1 MDFKQTII
9 ENAWGGFAVD
19 YGLLHFQLATQIVT
33 LVIIFIVY
41 RSLNSFLFQPVLRT
55 IEQRE
60 KFVQDRRDRVA
71 VLTKE
76 IETLGHQLDQKLQVA
91 RSEVAHVMNEAYEQS
106 HKQREET
113 ILKQR
118 DLLEKEARS
127 SHERLISETD
137 QARATL
143 QQLTEELSERTVDR
157 LLN

>member
-1 MDFKQTII
+1 MDYKQTII
-9 ENAWGGFAVD
+9 ENAWGGLAVD
-19 YGLLHFQLATQIVT
+19 YGLLHFQLATPIVT

-41 RSLNSFLFQPVLRT
+41 KSLNSLLFQPVLRT
-55 IEQRE
+55 IDQRE

-76 IETLGHQLDQKLQVA
+76 IETLGDQFDQKLHVA

-113 ILKQR
+113 ILQQR

-127 SHERLISETD
+127 AHERLISETE
-137 QARATL
+137 QTRATL
-143 QQLTEELSERTVDR
+143 QQLTEELSERTVSR

>member
-19 YGLLHFQLATQIVT
+19 YGLLHFQLATPIVT

-76 IETLGHQLDQKLQVA
+76 IETLGQQLDQKLHVA

-118 DLLEKEARS
+118 DLLEKETRS
-127 SHERLISETD
+127 AHERLISETD

>member
-19 YGLLHFQLATQIVT
+19 YGLLHFQLATPIVT

-55 IEQRE
+55 IEQRK

-91 RSEVAHVMNEAYEQS
+91 RSNVAHVMNEAYEES

-127 SHERLISETD
+127 AHERLISETD

>member
-19 YGLLHFQLATQIVT
+19 YGLLHFQLATPIVT

-76 IETLGHQLDQKLQVA
+76 IETLGHQLDQKLQIA
-91 RSEVAHVMNEAYEQS
+91 RSNVAHVMNEAYEES

-127 SHERLISETD
+127 AHERLISETD

>member
-19 YGLLHFQLATQIVT
+19 YGLLHFQLATPIVT

-76 IETLGHQLDQKLQVA
+76 IETLGHQLDQRLHVA
-91 RSEVAHVMNEAYEQS
+91 RTGVVHVMNEAYEQS

-127 SHERLISETD
+127 AHERLIFETD

>member
-19 YGLLHFQLATQIVT
+19 YGLLHFQLATPIVT

-91 RSEVAHVMNEAYEQS
+91 RSNVAHVMNEAYEES

-127 SHERLISETD
+127 AHERLISETD

>member
-1 MDFKQTII
+1 MDYKQTII
-9 ENAWGGFAVD
+9 ENAWGGLAVD
-19 YGLLHFQLATQIVT
+19 YGLLHFQLATPIVT

-41 RSLNSFLFQPVLRT
+41 KSLNSLLFQPVLRT
-55 IEQRE
+55 IDQRE

-76 IETLGHQLDQKLQVA
+76 IETLGDQLDQKLHVA
-91 RSEVAHVMNEAYEQS
+91 RSKVAHVMNEAYEQS

-127 SHERLISETD
+127 AHERLISETE
-137 QARATL
+137 QTRATL
-143 QQLTEELSERTVDR
+143 QQLTEELSERTVSR

>member
-19 YGLLHFQLATQIVT
+19 YGLLHFQLATPIVT

-71 VLTKE
+71 VLTEE

-91 RSEVAHVMNEAYEQS
+91 RSNVAHVMNEAYEES

-127 SHERLISETD
+127 AHERLISETD

>member
-1 MDFKQTII
+1 MDFKQAII

-19 YGLLHFQLATQIVT
+19 YGLLHFQLATPIVT

-60 KFVQDRRDRVA
+60 EFVQDRRDRVA

-91 RSEVAHVMNEAYEQS
+91 RSEVAHVMNEAYEES

-118 DLLEKEARS
+118 DLLEKEAHS
-127 SHERLISETD
+127 AHERLISETN

>member
-19 YGLLHFQLATQIVT
+19 YGLLHFQLATPIVT

-76 IETLGHQLDQKLQVA
+76 IETLGHQLDQKLHVA
-91 RSEVAHVMNEAYEQS
+91 RAEVAHVMSEAYEQS

-118 DLLEKEARS
+118 DLLEKEAHS
-127 SHERLISETD
+127 AHERLVSETD

>member
-19 YGLLHFQLATQIVT
+19 YGLLHFQLATPIVT

-76 IETLGHQLDQKLQVA
+76 IETLGHQLDQKLHVA
-91 RSEVAHVMNEAYEQS
+91 RAKVAHVMNEAYEQS

-127 SHERLISETD
+127 AHERLISETD

>member
-9 ENAWGGFAVD
+9 ENAWGDFAVD
-19 YGLLHFQLATQIVT
+19 YGLLHFQLATPIVT

-41 RSLNSFLFQPVLRT
+41 KSLNSFLFQPVLRT

-60 KFVQDRRDRVA
+60 KFVQDRRDRIA

-76 IETLGHQLDQKLQVA
+76 IETLGYQLDQKLHVA
-91 RSEVAHVMNEAYEQS
+91 RAEVAHVMNEAYEQS

-118 DLLEKEARS
+118 DLLEEETRS
-127 SHERLISETD
+127 AHERLISETD
-137 QARATL
+137 QVRATL

>member
-1 MDFKQTII
+1 MDYKQTII
-9 ENAWGGFAVD
+9 ENAWGGLAVD
-19 YGLLHFQLATQIVT
+19 YGLLHFQLATPIVT

-41 RSLNSFLFQPVLRT
+41 KSLNSLLFQPVLRT
-55 IEQRE
+55 IDQRE
-60 KFVQDRRDRVA
+60 KFVQDRRDRVS

-76 IETLGHQLDQKLQVA
+76 IETLGDQFDQKLHVA

-127 SHERLISETD
+127 AHERLISETE
-137 QARATL
+137 QTRATL
-143 QQLTEELSERTVDR
+143 QQLTEELSERTVGR

>member
-19 YGLLHFQLATQIVT
+19 YGLLHFQLATPIVT

-55 IEQRE
+55 IEQPK

-71 VLTKE
+71 VLTEE

-127 SHERLISETD
+127 AHERLISETD

>member
-19 YGLLHFQLATQIVT
+19 YGLLHFQLATPIVT

-55 IEQRE
+55 IEQRK

-71 VLTKE
+71 VLTEE
-76 IETLGHQLDQKLQVA
+76 IETLGHQLDQKLQIA
-91 RSEVAHVMNEAYEQS
+91 RSNVAHVMNEAYEES

-127 SHERLISETD
+127 AHERLISETD

>member
-1 MDFKQTII
+1 MDYKQTII
-9 ENAWGGFAVD
+9 ENAWGGLAVD
-19 YGLLHFQLATQIVT
+19 YGLLHFQLATPIVT

-41 RSLNSFLFQPVLRT
+41 KSLNSLLFQPVLRT
-55 IEQRE
+55 IDQRE

-76 IETLGHQLDQKLQVA
+76 IETLGDQFDQKLHVA

-127 SHERLISETD
+127 AHERLISETE
-137 QARATL
+137 QTRATL
-143 QQLTEELSERTVDR
+143 QQLTEELSERTVGR

>member
-19 YGLLHFQLATQIVT
+19 YGLLHFQLATPIVT

-91 RSEVAHVMNEAYEQS
+91 RSNVAHVMSEAYEES

-118 DLLEKEARS
+118 DLLEKEAQS
-127 SHERLISETD
+127 AHERLISETD

>member
-19 YGLLHFQLATQIVT
+19 YGLLHFQLATPIVT

-76 IETLGHQLDQKLQVA
+76 IETLGQQLDHKLHVA

-127 SHERLISETD
+127 AHERLISETD

>member
-19 YGLLHFQLATQIVT
+19 YGLLHFQLATPIVT
-33 LVIIFIVY
+33 LVIILIVY

-55 IEQRE
+55 IEQRK

-91 RSEVAHVMNEAYEQS
+91 RSNVAHVMNEAYEES

-118 DLLEKEARS
+118 NLLEKEARS
-127 SHERLISETD
+127 AHERLISETD

-143 QQLTEELSERTVDR
+143 QRLTEELSERTVDR

>member
-19 YGLLHFQLATQIVT
+19 YGLLHFQLATPIVT

-55 IEQRE
+55 VEQRE

-71 VLTKE
+71 DLTKE

-91 RSEVAHVMNEAYEQS
+91 RSDVAHVMNEAYEQS

-127 SHERLISETD
+127 AHERLISETD

>member
-1 MDFKQTII
+1 MDYKQTII
-9 ENAWGGFAVD
+9 ENAWGGLAVD
-19 YGLLHFQLATQIVT
+19 YGLLHFQLATPIVT

-41 RSLNSFLFQPVLRT
+41 KSLNSLLFQPVLRT
-55 IEQRE
+55 IDQRE

-71 VLTKE
+71 ILTKE
-76 IETLGHQLDQKLQVA
+76 IGTLGDQFDQKLHVA

-127 SHERLISETD
+127 AHERLISETE
-137 QARATL
+137 QTRATL
-143 QQLTEELSERTVDR
+143 QQLTEELSERTVGR

>member
-1 MDFKQTII
+1 MDYKQTII
-9 ENAWGGFAVD
+9 ENAWGGLAVD
-19 YGLLHFQLATQIVT
+19 YGLLHFQLATPIVT

-41 RSLNSFLFQPVLRT
+41 KSLNSLLFQPVLRT
-55 IEQRE
+55 IDQRE

-71 VLTKE
+71 VLTEE
-76 IETLGHQLDQKLQVA
+76 IKALGDQFDQKLHVA
-91 RSEVAHVMNEAYEQS
+91 RSKVAHVMNEAYEQS

-127 SHERLISETD
+127 AHERLISETE
-137 QARATL
+137 QTRATL
-143 QQLTEELSERTVDR
+143 QQLTEELSERTVGR

>member
-19 YGLLHFQLATQIVT
+19 YGLLHFQLATPIVT
-33 LVIIFIVY
+33 LVIIFSVY
-41 RSLNSFLFQPVLRT
+41 RSLKSFLFQPVVRT

-127 SHERLISETD
+127 AHERLISETD

>member
-19 YGLLHFQLATQIVT
+19 YGLLHFQLATPIVT

-91 RSEVAHVMNEAYEQS
+91 RSDVAHVMNEAYEQS

-118 DLLEKEARS
+118 DLLEKEAHS
-127 SHERLISETD
+127 AHERLISETD